1 MTEKL
6 KKLLAMGLWF
16 FVSLLLLSAC
26 GEKPGEEAEVNKTE
40 EQTGMASVQ
49 SMVQVPAQ
57 VQTRILT
64 ALASE
69 QLVPQTVTA
78 PGEVTLDLT
87 RVAKISS
94 RIEGLVE
101 RVFVQLGDRVRRDQ
115 PLVAIGSL
123 KLDELVQEFL
133 VAKVQADVTKTH
145 FLRTKKLL
153 AEQVVSQRRYLE
165 DRAKFLKAKA
175 VHEHV
180 LEKLRNMGLT
190 NSDLEELLQ
199 GKHLDG
205 HHYLLKAPLSG
216 VIASQT
222 VVLGEGIIPGD
233 ELMEIVDTSRV
244 WVFAN
249 LPVEL
254 VGQFNT
260 GDRGVIIPKGREP
273 IEAVLDYISPL
284 ADKKTLSVR
293 LRFDVENSQGVLKPN
308 EYVEVNL
315 MDEPTVA
322 LTIPRSALTLIDGV
336 PGVFVQQQYGY
347 VFVPTTVGKEGDDWV
362 EVLQG
367 VSAGQHVVTKGVFD
381 LKNAMLKES
390 IQGE

>member
-1 MTEKL
+1 MTDKFWKILEMVSWL
-6 KKLLAMGLWF
+6 IL
-16 FVSLLLLSAC
+16 SLLLLSAC
-26 GEKPGEEAEVNKTE
+26 GETPDEEAEVMKSE
-40 EQTGMASVQ
+40 EQTEVALDQSV
-49 SMVQVPAQ
+49 VQVPPQIQA
-57 VQTRILT
+57 RILT

-69 QLVPQTVTA
+69 QLVPHIVTA
-78 PGEVTLDLT
+78 PGEVALDLT
-87 RVAKISS
+87 RVAKIAS
-94 RIEGLVE
+94 RIDGIVE

-115 PLVAIGSL
+115 HLVAIGSL

-133 VAKVQADVTKTH
+133 VAKVQGDVTKTH

-165 DRAKFLKAKA
+165 DRAKYLKAKA
-175 VHEHV
+175 VYEHV

-190 NSDLEELLQ
+190 RSDLEELLQ
-199 GKHLDG
+199 GKHVEG

-222 VVLGEGIIPGD
+222 VVLGEGVIPGD
-233 ELMEIVDTSRV
+233 ELMEIVDTTRV

-254 VGQFNT
+254 VGQFDI
-260 GDRGVIIPKGREP
+260 GDRGVIVPKGRES
-273 IEAVLDYISPL
+273 IEAVLAYISPI
-284 ADKKTLSVR
+284 ADKQTLSVR
-293 LRFDVENSQGVLKPN
+293 LRFDVENSAGVLKPN

-315 MDEPTVA
+315 MDAPAVA

-336 PGVFVQQQYGY
+336 PGVFVQQQDGY
-347 VFVPTTVGKEGDDWV
+347 VFVATSVGKESDDWV
-362 EVLQG
+362 EVLEG

>member
-1 MTEKL
+1 MV
-6 KKLLAMGLWF
+6 LWLF
-16 FVSLLLLSAC
+16 LTVLLLGGCS
-26 GEKPGEEAEVNKTE
+26 EKADQEAEVKESE
-40 EQTGMASVQ
+40 EQTQVALVQ
-49 SMVQVPAQ
+49 SVVQVPPQ
-57 VQTRILT
+57 VQGRIKTVLV
-64 ALASE
+64 SE
-69 QLVPQTVTA
+69 QLMPQMMTA
-78 PGEVTLDLT
+78 PGEVALDLT

-115 PLVAIGSL
+115 SLVAIGSL

-133 VAKVQADVTKTH
+133 VAKVQADVTKIH

-153 AEQVVSQRRYLE
+153 DEQVVSQRRFLE
-165 DRAKFLKAKA
+165 DRAKYLKAKA
-175 VHEHV
+175 IYQHV

-190 NSDLEELLQ
+190 KSDLKELTQ
-199 GKHLDG
+199 GKHLEG

-222 VVLGEGIIPGD
+222 VVLGQGVIPGD
-233 ELMEIVDTSRV
+233 ELLEIVDTSRV

-249 LPVEL
+249 LPIEL
-254 VGQFNT
+254 VHQFNT
-260 GDRGVIIPKGREP
+260 GDRGVIFPKGRKP
-273 IEAVLDYISPL
+273 IEAVLAYISPV

-293 LRFDVENSQGVLKPN
+293 LRFDVENSNGVLKPN

-315 MDEPTVA
+315 MDEPAVA
-322 LTIPRSALTLIDGV
+322 LTIPRSAVTLIDGV
-336 PGVFVQQQYGY
+336 QGVFVQQEDGY
-347 VFVPTTVGKEGDDWV
+347 VFVSMTVGKESDDWV
-362 EVLQG
+362 EVLEG
-367 VSAGQHVVTKGVFD
+367 VSAGQQVVTKGVFD

>member
-6 KKLLAMGLWF
+6 RKLLEIGLWL
-16 FVSLLLLSAC
+16 FVSLLILSTC
-26 GEKPGEEAEVNKTE
+26 GERPDEEAKVKKSG
-40 EQTGMASVQ
+40 EQTREALVQ
-49 SMVQVPAQ
+49 SLVQVPPQ
-57 VQTRILT
+57 VQARILT
-64 ALASE
+64 EMVTE
-69 QLVPQTVTA
+69 QLMPQIVTA
-78 PGEVTLDLT
+78 PGSVALDLT

-94 RIEGLVE
+94 RIEGIVE

-133 VAKVQADVTKTH
+133 IAKVQADVTKTH

-153 AEQVVSQRRYLE
+153 KEQVVSQRRYLE
-165 DRAKFLKAKA
+165 DRAKYLKAKA

-180 LEKLRNMGLT
+180 LEKLQNMGLT
-190 NSDLEELLQ
+190 KSDLEELLE
-199 GKHLDG
+199 GKHFDG

-216 VIASQT
+216 VIAAQG
-222 VVLGEGIIPGD
+222 VVLGEGVIPGD

-254 VGQFNT
+254 VGQFHA
-260 GDRGVIIPKGREP
+260 GDRGVIVAKGREP
-273 IEAVLDYISPL
+273 IEAVLAYVSPV
-284 ADKKTLSVR
+284 ADKKTLTVR
-293 LRFDVENSQGVLKPN
+293 LRFDVENSEGALKPN

-315 MDEPTVA
+315 MDEPALV

-336 PGVFVQQQYGY
+336 PGVFVQQKDGY
-347 VFVPTTVGKEGDDWV
+347 IFVPTTVGKESDDWV
-362 EVLQG
+362 EVLEG